1 MSIRP
6 LTPADVPALAASLAT
21 LPLLIRYGRTADAQ
35 ARDWHDAL
43 TRGDT
48 LLVHDDGSGPAG
60 LAWFV
65 PGGTL
70 AVGGYL
76 RLIAVRPDAQRRGI
90 GAALLAAFEAGVRAT
105 SRHAFL
111 LVSDFNTE
119 AQRFYERHGYG
130 RVGVLPGL
138 IRADV
143 GEVLFWKTLG

>member
-6 LTPADVPALAASLAT
+6 LVAADVSALATSLAT
-21 LPLLIRYGRTADAQ
+21 LPLLVRYGRAADAH
-35 ARDWHDAL
+35 ARDWHEAL
-43 TRGDT
+43 ARGDT
-48 LLVHDDGSGPAG
+48 LLVHDDGGGAAG

-70 AVGGYL
+70 ALGGYL

-90 GAALLAAFEAGVRAT
+90 GAALLAAFEAGVRPT

-111 LVSDFNTE
+111 LVSDFNAD
-119 AQRFYERHGYG
+119 AQRFYERHGYT

-138 IRADV
+138 VRADV
-143 GEVLFWKTLG
+143 GEVLYWKALA